1 MVAYTVPFPGVFSSL
16 VDTHKRRYSIEDKLF
31 ILNLD
36 KIHSYAY
43 NVCWQTKLE
52 VKLLHTAFGL
62 KIKHLNNLITK
73 KIYALFTNDEYP
85 FISHSSFLVIDYL
98 YENQNHEVTQKDIEK
113 ALVINRATTSKM
125 LLLLE
130 QKGFI
135 SRMNSTEDARRK
147 IVVLTE
153 RGHNFRTHNL
163 MKAEELNQF
172 FSEVLSE
179 EDLIAFNQI
188 YEKLRNAL
196 EE

>member
-1 MVAYTVPFPGVFSSL
+1 M
-16 VDTHKRRYSIEDKLF
+16 
-31 ILNLD
+31 
-36 KIHSYAY
+36 
-43 NVCWQTKLE
+43 
-52 VKLLHTAFGL
+52 HTAFGL

-73 KIYALFTNDEYP
+73 KVYALFTNDEYP

-98 YENQNHEVTQKDIEK
+98 YENKDHEVTQKDIEK

-135 SRMNSTEDARRK
+135 SRMNSTEDARKK

-153 RGHNFRTHNL
+153 RGHDFRMHNL

-179 EDLIAFNQI
+179 EDFIAFDRF
-188 YEKLRNAL
+188 YEKLRHAL

>member
-1 MVAYTVPFPGVFSSL
+1 M
-16 VDTHKRRYSIEDKLF
+16 E
-31 ILNLD
+31 
-36 KIHSYAY
+36 
-43 NVCWQTKLE
+43 
-52 VKLLHTAFGL
+52 LLHTAFGL

-73 KIYALFTNDEYP
+73 KVYALFTNDEYP

-98 YENQNHEVTQKDIEK
+98 YENKDHEVTQKDIEK

-135 SRMNSTEDARRK
+135 SRMNSTEDARKK

-153 RGHNFRTHNL
+153 RGHDFRTHNL

-179 EDLIAFNQI
+179 EDFIAFDRL